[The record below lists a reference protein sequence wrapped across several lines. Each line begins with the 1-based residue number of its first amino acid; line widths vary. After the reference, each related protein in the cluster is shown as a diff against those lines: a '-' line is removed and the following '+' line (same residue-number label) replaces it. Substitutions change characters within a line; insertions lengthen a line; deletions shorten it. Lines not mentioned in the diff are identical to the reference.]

1 MKVKAIVIKIRVKIN
16 IWQPTYTVGCK
27 AILQKKNN
35 NACILQKKIV
45 QY

>member
-27 AILQKKNN
+27 AILQKKIIML
-35 NACILQKKIV
+35 AFCKKR
-45 QY
+45 